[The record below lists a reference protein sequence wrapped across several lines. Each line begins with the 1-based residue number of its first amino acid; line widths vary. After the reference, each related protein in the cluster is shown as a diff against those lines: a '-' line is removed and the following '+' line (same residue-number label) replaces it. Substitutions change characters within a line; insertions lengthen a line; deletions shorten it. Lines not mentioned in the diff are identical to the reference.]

1 MRFKSNGYLDVGSNS
16 SLLMEPFAWTDNNPS
31 AKSVSMLNLAESKR
45 QCPKRLRHFFNFLEL
60 QGELKDQSSS
70 FVKQFKNKADEG
82 GENSKENY
90 LHLHDIIKKVLPEEI
105 DIVN

>member
-1 MRFKSNGYLDVGSNS
+1 
-16 SLLMEPFAWTDNNPS
+16 MEPFACTDNNPS
-31 AKSVSMLNLAESKR
+31 AKSVSMLNSSESKR

-82 GENSKENY
+82 EELEGKLLAFARYQKERVTKGNRY
-90 LHLHDIIKKVLPEEI
+90 GQLMSIL
-105 DIVN
+105 NN